1 MNELIKYLIIF
12 VMIYGVSYILYKY
25 AIPILYRLKFGQVI
39 REEGIEEH
47 KKKSGTPTMGGII
60 FIIVSVFSFLIY
72 ITIDNSLNN
81 YIHII
86 ICMLLFGI
94 VGFVDDYLKI
104 VYKNP
109 KGLDSRIKFISQICI
124 SLIFIYFNF
133 ISGHKLNEMK
143 FMIPFTNNIIDM
155 SVDMFFRISFVVIV
169 VLYITAVNNGVNFSD
184 GLDGLC
190 ASITIIISIM
200 FIILSKK
207 MLTGQKEDNL
217 IVLNIL
223 VLSTISAFLAYNKYP
238 AKVFMG
244 DTGSLFIGS
253 YVAFMALLLDIELY
267 IFIFGIIYF
276 IEVLSVIIQVTY
288 FKKTGGKRFFK
299 MAPIHHHFEKCGM
312 KEQQIVVMFSFITL
326 IACLITYRAL
336 ILK

>member
-1 MNELIKYLIIF
+1 MNDSIKYILIF
-12 VMIYGVSYILYKY
+12 VLSYLVTYLLYKL
-25 AIPILYRLKFGQVI
+25 AIPILFKLKFGQVV
-39 REEGIEEH
+39 REEGIKEH
-47 KKKSGTPTMGGII
+47 MKKSGTPTMGGIV
-60 FIIVSVFSFLIY
+60 FIAVSVFLFLIY
-72 ITIDNSLNN
+72 IIFNHTANR

-109 KGLDSRIKFISQICI
+109 KGLESKIKFILQIAI
-124 SLIFIYFNF
+124 SLVFIYFNF
-133 ISGHKLNEMK
+133 FTAESLNEISLT
-143 FMIPFTNNIIDM
+143 IPFTNNVVDM
-155 SVDMFFRISFVVIV
+155 SINTVLKIVFVIII

-200 FIILSKK
+200 FIVLSGKLLALEK
-207 MLTGQKEDNL
+207 LDSL

-223 VLSTISAFLAYNKYP
+223 VVGSVSAFLAYNKYP
-238 AKVFMG
+238 AKIFMG
-244 DTGSLFIGS
+244 DTGSLFLGS

-267 IFIFGIIYF
+267 IFVFGIIYF
-276 IEVLSVIIQVTY
+276 IEVLSVIIQVVY

-299 MAPIHHHFEKCGM
+299 MAPIHHHFEKSGWNE
-312 KEQQIVVMFSFITL
+312 KQIVVMFSFITL
-326 IACLITYRAL
+326 IACLMTYRAL